1 VFLGS
6 FLLLTGKKNSY
17 TRSGEYGGVG
27 RRWAKDLSS
36 GTVAHTK
43 KKECKEEDL
52 EKDIKGKKN

>member
-1 VFLGS
+1 
-6 FLLLTGKKNSY
+6 
-17 TRSGEYGGVG
+17 VG